1 MIYISPAFPLRGECY
16 FNEVKRANTFEVPI
30 VIDEVYPSSSPRKL
44 YKKKK
49 TSPNPFHLRI
59 PFTRKERENSRTPLY
74 VCRFPVSSIFDFN
87 ATQSLNL
94 HFQLLSPI
102 TCQQWPID
110 QRLGSALKRNETV
123 RSELGARAIR
133 IRA

>member
-49 TSPNPFHLRI
+49 LAQIH
-59 PFTRKERENSRTPLY
+59 FTCEYRTPGKKERIAERRCMYADFLY
-74 VCRFPVSSIFDFN
+74 RPFSISTRHN
-87 ATQSLNL
+87 
-94 HFQLLSPI
+94 P
-102 TCQQWPID
+102 
-110 QRLGSALKRNETV
+110 
-123 RSELGARAIR
+123 
-133 IRA
+133 